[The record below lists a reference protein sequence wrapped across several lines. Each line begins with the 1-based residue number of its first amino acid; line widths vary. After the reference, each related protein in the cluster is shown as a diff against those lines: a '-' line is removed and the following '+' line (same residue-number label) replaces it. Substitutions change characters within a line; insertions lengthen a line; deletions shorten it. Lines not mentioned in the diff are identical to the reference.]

1 MVLAAASCA
10 RSGPSDASA
19 RPRPESRGDVRL
31 PRETDVIEATV
42 PPHATLDGLLR
53 ANRLREDLIAGA
65 VEAARAVF
73 NPRRLR
79 TGQPY
84 RLVRSLDGLLREFEY
99 GIDTDRFLRITSSD
113 RDSPEAMSAQ
123 VLDYDK
129 QTAVAAIDA
138 RIDSKRPSLIAAI
151 EATGEALPLAMDLA
165 DIFGGEVDFRTELQ

>member
-1 MVLAAASCA
+1 MAVLAVSACA
-10 RSGPSDASA
+10 RTEAPPARRTAS
-19 RPRPESRGDVRL
+19 DVRL

-129 QTAVAAIDA
+129 Q
-138 RIDSKRPSLIAAI
+138 
-151 EATGEALPLAMDLA
+151 
-165 DIFGGEVDFRTELQ
+165 